1 MKTKNLIVTL
11 IIVTFVAFSC
21 GGKKTYDENSK
32 SGESE
37 IVSEES
43 AIVKTSAQEDQK
55 SGYAPTSTSE
65 TIEKSDAEG
74 KKDDYAAM
82 ISSSAAQMSK
92 FDSTHKL
99 IRTAELKFRALD
111 VTQTAFNIED
121 IVKKFGGFTASTD
134 LSSKVTG
141 KETTRISPDSL
152 IETTTYHFTNEVVV
166 RVPAK
171 NMDTVLKCLVP
182 MIDFLDYRNIKAE
195 DVSLAYL
202 RKQLIKKRLD
212 LYNIQVS
219 GLTTSGNTGDRLA
232 AMESQLQKQI
242 QNDEALI
249 ERLELDDQVSFATIT
264 LHIYGRDKTRHVML
278 PDEDRID
285 SYKPG
290 FGKKLMHAIRSG
302 WQVLQL
308 FVIGLI
314 TLWPLWLA
322 GALVWFII
330 ARINK
335 NKKSKQL
342 PK

>member
-21 GGKKTYDENSK
+21 GGKKTYDESTK
-32 SGESE
+32 SDEMSVKDESSSQD
-37 IVSEES
+37 VPAEEM
-43 AIVKTSAQEDQK
+43 DK
-55 SGYAPTSTSE
+55 SGYAPTATSE
-65 TIEKSDAEG
+65 ASKKTDAEG
-74 KKDDYAAM
+74 EKEDYASM

-111 VTQTAFNIED
+111 VTVTSYTIED
-121 IVKKFGGFTASTD
+121 IVKKFGGFTASTY
-134 LSSKVTG
+134 LSSEISN

-152 IETTTYHFTNEVVV
+152 VETTTYHFTNEMVV

-182 MIDFLDYRNIKAE
+182 MIDFLDFRNIKAE

-202 RKQLIKKRLD
+202 RKQLEKKRLD
-212 LYNIQVS
+212 LYNMQVS
-219 GLTTSGNTGDRLA
+219 GLTTTGNTGDRLA

-322 GALVWFII
+322 GALIWFII

>member
-1 MKTKNLIVTL
+1 MKTKNLLVTL

-32 SGESE
+32 SEQSEMTSDESGVE
-37 IVSEES
+37 KSTEL
-43 AIVKTSAQEDQK
+43 EDQQ
-55 SGYAPTSTSE
+55 SGYAPTVTSE
-65 TIEKSDAEG
+65 ASKKTDAKDG
-74 KKDDYAAM
+74 KDNYASM

-111 VTQTAFNIED
+111 VTETSYTIED
-121 IVKKFGGFTASTD
+121 IVKKFGGFTASTY
-134 LSSKVTG
+134 LSSEITN

-152 IETTTYHFTNEVVV
+152 IETTTYHFTNEMVV

-171 NMDTVLKCLVP
+171 DIDTVLKCMVP
-182 MIDFLDYRNIKAE
+182 MIDFLDFRNIKAE

-202 RKQLIKKRLD
+202 RKQLEKKRLD
-212 LYNIQVS
+212 LYNMQVS
-219 GLTTSGNTGDRLA
+219 GLTTTGNTGDRLA
-232 AMESQLQKQI
+232 AMESQIQKQI

>member
-21 GGKKTYDENSK
+21 GGKKTYDESTK
-32 SGESE
+32 SDEMSVKDESSSQD
-37 IVSEES
+37 VPAEEM
-43 AIVKTSAQEDQK
+43 DK
-55 SGYAPTSTSE
+55 SGYAPTATSE
-65 TIEKSDAEG
+65 ASKKTDAEG
-74 KKDDYAAM
+74 EKEDYASM

-111 VTQTAFNIED
+111 VTETSYTIED
-121 IVKKFGGFTASTD
+121 IVKKFGGFTASTY
-134 LSSKVTG
+134 LSSEISN

-152 IETTTYHFTNEVVV
+152 VETTTYHFTNEMIV

-182 MIDFLDYRNIKAE
+182 MIDFLDFRNIKAE

-202 RKQLIKKRLD
+202 RKQLEKKRLD
-212 LYNIQVS
+212 LYNMQVS
-219 GLTTSGNTGDRLA
+219 GLTTTGNTGDRLA

-242 QNDEALI
+242 QNDEGLI

-322 GALVWFII
+322 GALIWFII

>member
-55 SGYAPTSTSE
+55 SGYAPTATSE
-65 TIEKSDAEG
+65 ASKKTDAKDG
-74 KKDDYAAM
+74 KDNYASM

-111 VTQTAFNIED
+111 VTETSYTIED
-121 IVKKFGGFTASTD
+121 IVKKFGGFTASTY
-134 LSSKVTG
+134 LSSEITN

-152 IETTTYHFTNEVVV
+152 IETTTYHFTNEMVV

-171 NMDTVLKCLVP
+171 DIDTVLKCMVP
-182 MIDFLDYRNIKAE
+182 MIDFLDFRNIKAE

-202 RKQLIKKRLD
+202 RKQLEKKRLD
-212 LYNIQVS
+212 LYNMQVS
-219 GLTTSGNTGDRLA
+219 GLTTTGNTGDRLA
-232 AMESQLQKQI
+232 AMESQIQKQI

-302 WQVLQL
+302 WPVLQL

>member
-21 GGKKTYDENSK
+21 GGKKTYDESTK
-32 SGESE
+32 SDEMSVKDESSSQD
-37 IVSEES
+37 VPAEEM
-43 AIVKTSAQEDQK
+43 DK
-55 SGYAPTSTSE
+55 SGYAPTATSE
-65 TIEKSDAEG
+65 ASKKTDAEG
-74 KKDDYAAM
+74 EKEDYASM

-111 VTQTAFNIED
+111 VTVTSYTIED
-121 IVKKFGGFTASTD
+121 IVKKFGGFTASTY
-134 LSSKVTG
+134 LSSEISN

-152 IETTTYHFTNEVVV
+152 VETTTYHFTNEMVV

-182 MIDFLDYRNIKAE
+182 MIDFLDFRNIKAE

-202 RKQLIKKRLD
+202 RKQLEKKRLD
-212 LYNIQVS
+212 LYNMQVS
-219 GLTTSGNTGDRLA
+219 GLTTTGNTGDRLA

-330 ARINK
+330 VRINK

>member
-1 MKTKNLIVTL
+1 MKAAHKMFLPKKWIRADTRRLPLPKLR
-11 IIVTFVAFSC
+11 
-21 GGKKTYDENSK
+21 KKT
-32 SGESE
+32 
-37 IVSEES
+37 
-43 AIVKTSAQEDQK
+43 
-55 SGYAPTSTSE
+55 
-65 TIEKSDAEG
+65 DAEG
-74 KKDDYAAM
+74 EKEDYASM

-111 VTQTAFNIED
+111 VTETSYAIED
-121 IVKKFGGFTASTD
+121 IVKKFGGFTASTY
-134 LSSKVTG
+134 LSSEISN

-152 IETTTYHFTNEVVV
+152 VETTTYHFTNEMVV

-171 NMDTVLKCLVP
+171 NMDTVLKCMVP
-182 MIDFLDYRNIKAE
+182 MIDFLDFRNIKAE

-202 RKQLIKKRLD
+202 RKQLEKKRLD
-212 LYNIQVS
+212 LYNMQVS
-219 GLTTSGNTGDRLA
+219 GLTTTGNTGDRLA

>member
-21 GGKKTYDENSK
+21 GGKKTYDESTK
-32 SGESE
+32 SDEMSVKDESSSQD
-37 IVSEES
+37 VPAEEM
-43 AIVKTSAQEDQK
+43 DK
-55 SGYAPTSTSE
+55 SGYAPTATSE
-65 TIEKSDAEG
+65 ASKKTDAEG
-74 KKDDYAAM
+74 EKEDYASM

-111 VTQTAFNIED
+111 VTVTSYTIED
-121 IVKKFGGFTASTD
+121 IVKKFGGFTASTY
-134 LSSKVTG
+134 LSSEITN
-141 KETTRISPDSL
+141 KETTRVSPDSL
-152 IETTTYHFTNEVVV
+152 IETTTYHFTNEMVV

-171 NMDTVLKCLVP
+171 NMDTVLKCMVP
-182 MIDFLDYRNIKAE
+182 MIDFLDFRNIKAE

-202 RKQLIKKRLD
+202 RKQLEKKRLD
-212 LYNIQVS
+212 LYNMQVS

-290 FGKKLMHAIRSG
+290 FGKKLWHAISSG

-330 ARINK
+330 VRINK

-342 PK
+342 LK

>member
-1 MKTKNLIVTL
+1 M
-11 IIVTFVAFSC
+11 
-21 GGKKTYDENSK
+21 D
-32 SGESE
+32 
-37 IVSEES
+37 
-43 AIVKTSAQEDQK
+43 K
-55 SGYAPTSTSE
+55 SGYAPTATSE
-65 TIEKSDAEG
+65 ASKKTDAEG
-74 KKDDYAAM
+74 EKEDYASM

-111 VTQTAFNIED
+111 VTVTSYTIED
-121 IVKKFGGFTASTD
+121 IVKKFGGFTASTY
-134 LSSKVTG
+134 LSSEISN

-152 IETTTYHFTNEVVV
+152 VETTTYHFTNEMVV

-182 MIDFLDYRNIKAE
+182 MIDFLDFRNIKAE

-202 RKQLIKKRLD
+202 RKQLEKKRLD
-212 LYNIQVS
+212 LYNMQVS
-219 GLTTSGNTGDRLA
+219 GLTTTGNTGDRLA

-330 ARINK
+330 VRINK

>member
-21 GGKKTYDENSK
+21 GGKKSYDENQK
-32 SGESE
+32 SDEMSVKDESSTTE
-37 IVSEES
+37 ASAEEME
-43 AIVKTSAQEDQK
+43 Q
-55 SGYAPTSTSE
+55 SGYAST
-65 TIEKSDAEG
+65 TAAPEG
-74 KKDDYAAM
+74 SKKTADKDGKDDYAAM

-141 KETTRISPDSL
+141 KETTQISPDSL
-152 IETTTYHFTNEVVV
+152 IETTTYHFTNEMVV

-219 GLTTSGNTGDRLA
+219 GLTTSGNSGDRLA

-242 QNDEALI
+242 QNDEAL
-249 ERLELDDQVSFATIT
+249 L
-264 LHIYGRDKTRHVML
+264 KNWNWM
-278 PDEDRID
+278 
-285 SYKPG
+285 
-290 FGKKLMHAIRSG
+290 IRSIM
-302 WQVLQL
+302 Q
-308 FVIGLI
+308 
-314 TLWPLWLA
+314 P
-322 GALVWFII
+322 
-330 ARINK
+330 
-335 NKKSKQL
+335 
-342 PK
+342 